1 MLQFS
6 VSREHQ
12 VKMET
17 QEIREL
23 QANRVLMD
31 VMVQEVTP
39 VE

>member
-1 MLQFS
+1 M
-6 VSREHQ
+6 
-12 VKMET
+12 KMET